1 MIPSDGPHDRRGE
14 HIEARYGRR
23 ARLSLLD
30 FQDFAWLAADLVSR
44 GKAAYAGDVQLRL
57 AAEAI
62 IHKLGESVAR
72 LPTNL
77 VDAHPE
83 IPFRLLKAV
92 RNLKAHNYDRADPE
106 IIWQTLAVELPRVA
120 AQVAS
125 IVDDPAGEPET
136 HRGDIR

>member
-62 IHKLGESVAR
+62 IHKLGESVPGCR
-72 LPTNL
+72 QTWST
-77 VDAHPE
+77 HTRR
-83 IPFRLLKAV
+83 FRS
-92 RNLKAHNYDRADPE
+92 D
-106 IIWQTLAVELPRVA
+106 
-120 AQVAS
+120 S
-125 IVDDPAGEPET
+125 
-136 HRGDIR
+136 